1 MDETP
6 TGTSNRTTP
15 KSNPRKFPFSKP
27 SQPMQQN
34 PPLAPLDS
42 DNKQATTPAR
52 TGATLHPRFLS
63 STTDPSVTVRPL
75 EHSLDNTASI
85 NLKGVNPSAFSNL
98 LVFNGPFYFSFHMKG
113 SNKKKSLHSPVLQP
127 LTIPVFDPNFHLP
140 MPNRPIQEP
149 LPIPNRP
156 IQEPKLENPALSVDT
171 KISEADLPPN
181 LSEEEASQPVSTFPA
196 NSEDADPN
204 APVDQKRSGLGLR
217 NVSVSDVDVSVSDV
231 VVPVSDRVE
240 ENNGTGSFTAEDESH
255 RKAPHSAKVPIPEAL
270 ADFFRTR
277 LLLLF

>member
-127 LTIPVFDPNFHLP
+127 LTIPVFDPNFPLRMP
-140 MPNRPIQEP
+140 NRPIAEPLLIPNRPIQEA

-156 IQEPKLENPALSVDT
+156 IQEPKLENPALSVD
-171 KISEADLPPN
+171 
-181 LSEEEASQPVSTFPA
+181 STFPA

-255 RKAPHSAKVPIPEAL
+255 RKAPYSAKVPIPEAL